1 MIFSRGSCNERQR
14 ADRKIRERDTAGQ
27 ERWRFIDS
35 RKFTRP
41 SIPSYL
47 LVLLRHPPV
56 PLVPASDPRRE
67 SSSWQHGPVICPFHG
82 MEKKRLMLADEGRG
96 DVLVSYCTFRR
107 EEECDNG
114 YESPRNRQVSGKY
127 LRSWF
132 YERVRLIRE
141 CYTCVSWNASFFLLE
156 KLFVSER

>member
-1 MIFSRGSCNERQR
+1 MTVYRLS
-14 ADRKIRERDTAGQ
+14 KIHST
-27 ERWRFIDS
+27 FHS
-35 RKFTRP
+35 FLSPCFTPTPTCSTR
-41 SIPSYL
+41 S
-47 LVLLRHPPV
+47 
-56 PLVPASDPRRE
+56 SDPRRE